1 MVVVVLGEMSDSTAV
16 VEDSANSSNVNDPSS
31 ASRSSSLGS
40 SNPSGDR
47 GEGAEVFGTVSGAWN
62 IEGFNCGVSSHGE
75 HMGVVIRGDG
85 SVTDDGG
92 KRAVSW
98 RYPRTVVDVG
108 AMLGNV
114 SWGRSIALSA
124 AILRAIDMAVG

>member
-1 MVVVVLGEMSDSTAV
+1 M
-16 VEDSANSSNVNDPSS
+16 
-31 ASRSSSLGS
+31 
-40 SNPSGDR
+40 
-47 GEGAEVFGTVSGAWN
+47 FGTVSGAWN

-75 HMGVVIRGDG
+75 CLGVVIRGDG

-98 RYPRTVVDVG
+98 RYPRIVVDVG
-108 AMLGNV
+108 AVLGNV
-114 SWGRSIALSA
+114 SWGRSIAFSA